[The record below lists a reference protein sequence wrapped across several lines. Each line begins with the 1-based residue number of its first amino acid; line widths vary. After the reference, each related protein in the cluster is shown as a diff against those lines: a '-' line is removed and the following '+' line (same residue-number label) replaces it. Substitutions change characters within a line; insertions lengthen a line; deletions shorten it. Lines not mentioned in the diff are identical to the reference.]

1 MRQARLG
8 LGGDKLD
15 APTDQHDKRYGCSG
29 RAYAKR
35 SSAHGRRIVPARLA
49 VARHDM
55 SRDGKGG
62 QKAALSLVV
71 DGVASQSRRPPKGSH
86 WCTLSEAKIKLKER
100 S

>member
-29 RAYAKR
+29 RGYAKR

-71 DGVASQSRRPPKGSH
+71 DGVAYPAPSKSRSAWRAASTTANAWP
-86 WCTLSEAKIKLKER
+86 
-100 S
+100 